1 VKLYLSSFRLG
12 DHPER
17 LVDLLPASA
26 RVAVI
31 ANSIDNED
39 PELRGEKV
47 AAELSGLTELG
58 LYAEE
63 LDLRDYSGD
72 SAVSGGQG
80 DSVVS
85 AGSGNELRA
94 RLKQYDGVWVR
105 GGNVFVLRVAM
116 AHSGADKIL
125 PELIRSEALVYA
137 GYSAGPCVLA
147 PNLRGLELCDDVTQ
161 VTGEV
166 IWDGLGV
173 LDHAIV
179 PHLNSPGHPETELL
193 EKVVDLYDRNGVAY
207 LPMRDGQ
214 ALVVDGPTRELV

>member
-17 LVDLLPASA
+17 LVDLLPASP

-39 PELRGEKV
+39 PELRVAKV
-47 AAELSGLTELG
+47 AAELTWLTELG
-58 LYAEE
+58 LRADE
-63 LDLRDYSGD
+63 LDLRDYSGA
-72 SAVSGGQG
+72 SAVSG
-80 DSVVS
+80 DSAVS
-85 AGSGNELRA
+85 AGSGDELRA
-94 RLKQYDGVWVR
+94 RLTQYDGVWVC

-147 PNLRGLELCDDVTQ
+147 PSLRGLELCDDLTQ

-179 PHLNSPGHPETELL
+179 PHLDSPGHPETELL
-193 EKVVDLYDRNGVAY
+193 EKVVDLYDRTGVAY

-214 ALVVDGPTRELV
+214 ALVVDGPTCELVQ